1 MKPSIIS
8 KVPCSNILLSF
19 TLLLSASSRAPAQTL
34 QCVETNGY
42 KFIASPQLDGG
53 LDVRDSLGD
62 IALADDFF
70 CNTTGRVTDIHLWG
84 SWVSN
89 VHGTIT
95 NFWLGIYDD
104 VPAVTNFS
112 SGQVTPS
119 HPGTNLLWQQ
129 SFGPGQYAEVL
140 DGSGSEAFYDPV
152 SQAFTG
158 TDTQAWYYC
167 FYPAN
172 PFVQQGTAN
181 NPTNYWLAVYAQFSE
196 PTALYG
202 WKTAVI
208 PYNDA
213 AVWSPVQPATGL
225 PVGIWQSMTNYQ
237 GAQPQPINLA
247 FKLTTPTNPPPPP
260 PTGCVITNGSKFT
273 LPPNVDNGLDVKAS
287 GGSLVLADDFYCNTK
302 GPISDIH
309 LWGSWLRDVHGT
321 ITNFWLGIYS
331 DVPAVT
337 NVSSGPPQ
345 ITPSHPGNLLWQQSF
360 GLGQYAESPDAIGNE
375 SFYDPSIPGNTGGD
389 TQAWFYCFYP
399 TNPFVQGGT
408 AVQPTN
414 YWLAVYAQVEGQTGN
429 FGWKSA
435 VYPYHDGAV
444 WGNYLATSGQPIG
457 NWQTM
462 TNVQTGQLIDLS
474 FILTTPTNPP
484 PPPPPVGCV
493 ESNGTKY
500 VQWPNLDNGF
510 DVWDDGPWAL
520 ADDFTCSNPGPITDI
535 HLWGSWLND
544 QVQTNALTFW
554 LAIYTNVPAG
564 PVNNF
569 SQPGALL
576 WQEQFGP
583 GQYIESFWS
592 FGQESFLDP
601 GPPNGM
607 GPDSQVWY
615 YCFYPTN
622 IFVQQGSA
630 AAPATYWL
638 MVYAQLPPGSTFP
651 YGWKTT
657 YQVQTDTS
665 VHAPWLNM
673 IPTNNPGWTPTSDS
687 SGLPLDLAFKL
698 TTVTN
703 HCIVPITCP
712 TNKTV
717 ECGSAWSFD
726 PPIVGPDPC
735 CTALPSITLMVV
747 TNSTGPCNQSY
758 TGILTVTDC
767 TGTVL
772 GICTQTVTV
781 VDTNP
786 PVITCTSNKTV
797 AAGTPWTFDPPTAV
811 DACCGT
817 NVTILVLNTFT
828 NGTGCNQLVTRVWQ
842 AVDCCQNYS
851 GTCTQVVTVVCPTNG
866 CCPDTNGVKWV
877 QRPDLGSGI
886 DYNATQPFILADDFK
901 CTNSGPITDIHLWG
915 SWLADQVDLGA
926 TYILAIWSDAP
937 TNVDRPF
944 SHPGNLLW
952 SQVFAPG
959 NYTICP
965 YTNAAE
971 PFYNPGGTAALGSST
986 NLYYLCFFPD
996 PANTF
1001 TQGGSQTVPTNYWLS
1016 VSVQSSI
1023 QTAPIYFGWK
1033 SSFDHY
1039 NDTAVQ
1045 TTAAFPP
1052 SSAAWNPFLD
1062 PINGGHVDLAF
1073 KITTATNKVPPPVV
1087 CVESD
1092 YEKYVQ
1098 GPNVN
1103 GGFDVKNNPYV
1114 LADDFVCTNTGPVSD
1129 IHLWGSWL
1137 NDSAQT
1143 NTIVFWLGIYD
1154 DVPAGTGS
1162 TFSHPGTNLLWQQ
1175 WFTPGQ
1181 YAEMVWTNHASEQFL
1196 DPGQASS
1203 LGGDSVVWYY
1213 CFYPTN
1219 AFQQTGT
1226 PTNSKTYWLAAY
1238 AQLPVG
1244 TTGYG
1249 WKTTTSYQHDISVHA
1264 PWPGIAPT
1272 NNPGWTTNYYINP
1285 LGGPAVPLDLAFKM
1299 TMCGP
1304 ITIHWLPPTNVVVRW
1319 FGAGYLQSATNV
1331 NGPYLDVPGSPTS
1344 PFTDYSVTP
1353 TNKFYRLRCY

>member
-1 MKPSIIS
+1 MKASIFS
-8 KVPCSNILLSF
+8 KVPCSTVILAGA
-19 TLLLSASSRAPAQTL
+19 LLLPASLSAPAQTL
-34 QCVETNGY
+34 QCVETNGQ
-42 KFIASPQLDGG
+42 KFVLPPNTDGG
-53 LDVRDSLGD
+53 LDVNNSSGN
-62 IALADDFF
+62 IVLADDFF
-70 CNTTGRVTDIHLWG
+70 CD
-84 SWVSN
+84 
-89 VHGTIT
+89 
-95 NFWLGIYDD
+95 
-104 VPAVTNFS
+104 
-112 SGQVTPS
+112 
-119 HPGTNLLWQQ
+119 
-129 SFGPGQYAEVL
+129 
-140 DGSGSEAFYDPV
+140 
-152 SQAFTG
+152 
-158 TDTQAWYYC
+158 
-167 FYPAN
+167 
-172 PFVQQGTAN
+172 
-181 NPTNYWLAVYAQFSE
+181 
-196 PTALYG
+196 
-202 WKTAVI
+202 
-208 PYNDA
+208 
-213 AVWSPVQPATGL
+213 
-225 PVGIWQSMTNYQ
+225 
-237 GAQPQPINLA
+237 
-247 FKLTTPTNPPPPP
+247 
-260 PTGCVITNGSKFT
+260 
-273 LPPNVDNGLDVKAS
+273 
-287 GGSLVLADDFYCNTK
+287 TK

-337 NVSSGPPQ
+337 NFSSGKV
-345 ITPSHPGNLLWQQSF
+345 TPSHPGALLWQQSF
-360 GLGQYAESPDAIGNE
+360 GLGQYAESPYAVGSE
-375 SFYDPSIPGNTGGD
+375 GFYDPSIPGYVGSD
-389 TQAWFYCFYP
+389 TQAWYYCFYP
-399 TNPFVQGGT
+399 TNPFAQQGT
-408 AVQPTN
+408 AAQPTN
-414 YWLAVYAQVEGQTGN
+414 YWLAVYAQVGGQTGSY
-429 FGWKSA
+429 GWKTA

-474 FILTTPTNPP
+474 FKLTTPTNPP

-500 VQWPNLDNGF
+500 AQGPNLDNGF
-510 DVWDDGPWAL
+510 DVWNDGPWVL

-601 GPPNGM
+601 GPPAPL

-630 AAPATYWL
+630 AAPAIYWL
-638 MVYAQLPPGSTFP
+638 MVYAQLPAGNPVQ
-651 YGWKTT
+651 YGWKSTR
-657 YQVQTDTS
+657 QVQTDTS
-665 VHAPWLNM
+665 VHAPW
-673 IPTNNPGWTPTSDS
+673 PGVPPPAGAPWTPTQQSPT
-687 SGLPLDLAFKL
+687 GGPLDLAFKL

-703 HCIVPITCP
+703 QCIVPITCP

-717 ECGSAWSFD
+717 ECGSSWSFD

-735 CTALPSITLMVV
+735 CTAPPSITLMVI
-747 TNSTGPCNQSY
+747 TNSAGSCNQSY
-758 TGILTVTDC
+758 TSIWTVTDC

-772 GICTQTVTV
+772 GTCTQTVTV

-786 PVITCTSNKTV
+786 PVITCASNKTV
-797 AAGTPWTFDPPTAV
+797 VAGTPWTPDPPTAI

-817 NVTILVLNTFT
+817 NVTVFIVNMFT
-828 NGTGCNQLVTRVWQ
+828 NGTGCTQLVSIVWQ
-842 AVDCCQNYS
+842 AVDCCGNVS
-851 GTCTQVVTVVCPTNG
+851 DTCTQVVTVVCTPPG
-866 CCPDTNGVKWV
+866 CCPDTNGIKWV
-877 QRPDLGSGI
+877 QRPDLVSGI
-886 DYNATQPFILADDFK
+886 DYNATQPYTLADDFK

-915 SWLADQVDLGA
+915 SWLSDQVDPGA
-926 TYILAIWSDAP
+926 TYTLAIWSDAP
-937 TNVDRPF
+937 TNVDKPF

-965 YTNAAE
+965 YTNVAE
-971 PFYNPGGTAALGSST
+971 PFYNPGGAATQGNST

-996 PANTF
+996 PANIF
-1001 TQGGSQTVPTNYWLS
+1001 KQAGSPNQPTNYWLS
-1016 VSVQSSI
+1016 VSVQSSPLG
-1023 QTAPIYFGWK
+1023 AEPFGWK

-1045 TTAAFPP
+1045 TTVAFPQP
-1052 SSAAWNPFLD
+1052 SGAWNPFFD
-1062 PINGGHVDLAF
+1062 PIQSGHVDLAF
-1073 KITTATNKVPPPVV
+1073 KITTATNNPTPPPVV

-1098 GPNVN
+1098 WPQVL
-1103 GGFDVKNNPYV
+1103 GGCDVWNDPYV

-1137 NDSAQT
+1137 NNSALT

-1154 DVPAGTGS
+1154 DVPAGPGNL
-1162 TFSHPGTNLLWQQ
+1162 FSHPGTNLMWQQ

-1181 YAEMVWTNHASEQFL
+1181 YAETIATANASEQFL
-1196 DPGQASS
+1196 DPGPTNI
-1203 LGGDSVVWYY
+1203 LGTDSVVWYY

-1244 TTGYG
+1244 TTDYG
-1249 WKTTTSYQHDISVHA
+1249 WKTATNQQHDVSVHA
-1264 PWPGIAPT
+1264 IWPGAPPN
-1272 NNPGWTTNYYINP
+1272 NNPGWTPTVYQP
-1285 LGGPAVPLDLAFKM
+1285 PVGGPPVPFDLAFKI

-1304 ITIHWLPPTNVVVRW
+1304 VRIHWLPPTNVVVTW
-1319 FGAGYLQSATNV
+1319 PGSGYLQSATNV
-1331 NGPYLDVPGSPTS
+1331 NGPYLDVPGLPTS